1 MAKRMTVV
9 FDDEELYTAV
19 KIEAVRRGV
28 PAKDLIS
35 EAVKEWLETQE
46 DLELAEELE
55 ASREELLRVGGAVDA
70 AEFFS
75 QLRREPEN

>member
-9 FDDEELYTAV
+9 FDDEELYLAV

-46 DLELAEELE
+46 DLELAKELE
-55 ASREELLRVGGAVDA
+55 ASREEYQREGGIEAGA
-70 AEFFS
+70 FFR
-75 QLRREPEN
+75 QLGLKP